1 MKKNTILLLLSIF
14 LISGCEDCGG
24 PRGEPRPVHAAN
36 KGENY
41 DVRLLFEVD
50 GVKVYRFYDGE
61 GHVYFTNTNGITRTE
76 RAIRAGNVAQTV
88 PVVTYCNRR

>member
-14 LISGCEDCGG
+14 LFSGCEDS
-24 PRGEPRPVHAAN
+24 GEPRPVHAAN

-50 GVKVYRFYDGE
+50 GVKVYRFTDGPRY
-61 GHVYFTNTNGITRTE
+61 VYFTNTNGLVQSNRTVRTGKVTRT
-76 RAIRAGNVAQTV
+76 VQD
-88 PVVTYCNRR
+88 VTYCNRK

>member
-1 MKKNTILLLLSIF
+1 MKKITLLLLPLLLF
-14 LISGCEDCGG
+14 SGCEDS
-24 PRGEPRPVHAAN
+24 GEPRHVAN

-50 GVKVYRFYDGE
+50 GVKVYRFYDGS

-76 RAIRAGNVAQTV
+76 RAIRAGNVTQTV
-88 PVVTYCNRR
+88 PVVTYCNRKP